1 MGQGGDILAGRPD
14 ADGVVIGRSFSP
26 DRAAGPPL
34 DVGERPQRRHQT
46 CCLRLRSDARGGD
59 GRFRQELAQDA
70 IREGAQRRPRRM
82 MPLERTGAFTLAC
95 VAVLL
100 ILGA

>member
-1 MGQGGDILAGRPD
+1 MQTALLSA
-14 ADGVVIGRSFSP
+14 ASFSP

-46 CCLRLRSDARGGD
+46 CRLRLRSDARGGD

-70 IREGAQRRPRRM
+70 MREGRQRRPRRM

-95 VAVLL
+95 VAALL
-100 ILGA
+100 ILAVAIVS

>member
-1 MGQGGDILAGRPD
+1 MTQAYAKSYSSRFKICDVKGGRY
-14 ADGVVIGRSFSP
+14 
-26 DRAAGPPL
+26 
-34 DVGERPQRRHQT
+34 
-46 CCLRLRSDARGGD
+46 
-59 GRFRQELAQDA
+59 
-70 IREGAQRRPRRM
+70 REGHVERQRRM